1 MEIMHIS
8 RFQYSIQLHGVY
20 AIVCMIQTLKIKLNW
35 KQMIEKWEIFN
46 VLKGRRAN
54 KSHAIYAN
62 N

>member
-8 RFQYSIQLHGVY
+8 RFQYSIHLHGVY
-20 AIVCMIQTLKIKLNW
+20 AIVCMIQMLKIKMNR

-46 VLKGRRAN
+46 VQKGRRAN